1 MKRSRIITLAVV
13 ALCVAG
19 LLLIWNPFTRVSLKD
34 VTVVLPVSPKAPP
47 PPTGKGDVMA
57 IIYSG
62 DGGWADL
69 DRRLGIAFSDR
80 GIPVLGVNT
89 FKYYWHERS
98 LEESAREL
106 DALMTQYSEAWGKQ
120 RIWLVGFSFGADVL
134 PSVVDKLSPQNRAR
148 ITQMVLLSPSRDV
161 TFEIELEG
169 YMIKQGW
176 FKQHVKTLLERVNK
190 IQHYDAMPPL
200 QALNGQPPVVCYYGI
215 DDSDDSACTDPR
227 LPKWI
232 VVHPKKGDHHFDGG
246 YQPLALQML
255 AELPAAPKAV
265 GAVP

>member
-1 MKRSRIITLAVV
+1 MKRSRKVTLAVV
-13 ALCVAG
+13 VLGVLG
-19 LLLIWNPFTRVSLKD
+19 LLLVWNPFARVDLKD
-34 VTVVLPVSPKAPP
+34 VTVVLPVSPTAPAPP
-47 PPTGKGDVMA
+47 AGKGDVMA

-69 DRRLGIAFSDR
+69 DRRLGIAFVDR
-80 GIPVLGVNT
+80 GVPVLGVNT

-98 LEESAREL
+98 VDESAREL
-106 DALMTQYSEAWGKQ
+106 DALMTRYRAAWGKQ
-120 RIWLVGFSFGADVL
+120 RIWLVGYSFGADVL
-134 PSVVDKLSPQNRAR
+134 PTIVNKLSPQNRAR

-176 FKQHVKTLLERVNK
+176 LKQQLKTVLEHLNP
-190 IQHYDAMPPL
+190 IQHYDALPPL
-200 QALNGQPPVVCYYGI
+200 RALNAQLQVVCYYGI

-232 VVHPKKGDHHFDGG
+232 TVHPKKGDHHFDGG

-255 AELPAAPKAV
+255 AELPAAPKTIDA
-265 GAVP
+265 AP